1 MRKGTASAFFGN
13 LRALN
18 AMSADSAGR
27 EAIVAQLKE
36 GIPTM
41 RELGL
46 FDMFTFH
53 SPELAEAIGME
64 P

>member
-1 MRKGTASAFFGN
+1 
-13 LRALN
+13 
-18 AMSADSAGR
+18 MSADSAGR

-46 FDMFTFH
+46 FDMFTFR
-53 SPELAEAIGME
+53 SPELADAIGME